1 MILAAL
7 DALLHD
13 ATAGDPVKGTK
24 WTRKTLR
31 TLCAALVAQGFS
43 TTSPMTVRRLLQG
56 RGYRQRVNRKRLTK
70 DHNAH
75 RDRPIRYLTRKR
87 RAFLKAGDPVLSV
100 DTKKKEWVGNFR
112 NEGVTWRQGPL
123 EVMETAFASDAE
135 GKAIPYGLYDVGRN
149 HGFVVVGTAHE
160 TAEFAVAAIR
170 RWWQRI
176 GRPVYAEKRQVLIQ
190 ADSGGANGW
199 RSWLWKAHL
208 QKRADELE
216 LTFIVTHYPPGA
228 SKWNPVEHRLF
239 CFISMNWAGQPLVSF
254 ETVLKFI
261 RTTKTQEGLRCQ
273 AWLDT
278 TQYRTGEKVSTQER
292 EQIKLKPHRILPQWN
307 YTIEPHAKN
316 PDK

>member
-56 RGYRQRVNRKRLTK
+56 RDYRQRVNRKRLTK

-112 NEGVTWRQGPL
+112 NEGVTWRQGAL
-123 EVMETAFASDAE
+123 EVMETDFPSDAE

-216 LTFIVTHYPPGA
+216 LPFIVTHYPPGA

-273 AWLDT
+273 AGWI
-278 TQYRTGEKVSTQER
+278 QPNTGPVRKCRRKR
-292 EQIKLKPHRILPQWN
+292 ESRSS
-307 YTIEPHAKN
+307 
-316 PDK
+316 